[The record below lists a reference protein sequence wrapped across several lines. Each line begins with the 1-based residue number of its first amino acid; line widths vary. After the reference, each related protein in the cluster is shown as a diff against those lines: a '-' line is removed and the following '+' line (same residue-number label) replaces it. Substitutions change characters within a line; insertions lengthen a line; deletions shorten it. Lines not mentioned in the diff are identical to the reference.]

1 MLSSYVTTF
10 KLIFRGSRRLS
21 DFLLGWEYEL
31 LLRTLEQPIERYVW
45 GMVWAMALTS
55 YLLVEDLVLLRVVG

>member
-31 LLRTLEQPIERYVW
+31 LLRTFEQPIERSVW

>member
-31 LLRTLEQPIERYVW
+31 LLRTLEQPIERSVW